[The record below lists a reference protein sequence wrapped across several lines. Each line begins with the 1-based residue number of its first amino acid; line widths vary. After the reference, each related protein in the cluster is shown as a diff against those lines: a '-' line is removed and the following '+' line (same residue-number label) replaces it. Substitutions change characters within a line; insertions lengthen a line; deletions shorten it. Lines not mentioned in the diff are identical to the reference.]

1 MKKFISVLLS
11 VLMLVTLT
19 MPVINVSAANAQ
31 ATPIIYIR
39 GNGIRLYNEN
49 GERIAS
55 EIGDIELGS
64 EDENM
69 KDKIV
74 ETSANILLPFSGGF
88 VRK

>member
-1 MKKFISVLLS
+1 MKKIISVLLS
-11 VLMLVTLT
+11 VLMLITLT
-19 MPVINVSAANAQ
+19 MPVMNAAAAEVQ

-39 GNGIRLYNEN
+39 GNGIHLYNEN

-55 EIGDIELGS
+55 EVSDIELGS
-64 EDENM
+64 EDENV